1 MACASPAYIGAT
13 HWFLFV
19 AVTSFISTLIWC
31 TVYLLSIREVLKVPI
46 NWILTVSY
54 ALHKTRKKTPVLCI
68 FDPFIFMEVISFTHI
83 KNIIVS
89 FRNF

>member
-31 TVYLLSIREVLKVPI
+31 AVYLLSIRETLKVPI
-46 NWILTVSY
+46 NWILTVSMRY
-54 ALHKTRKKTPVLCI
+54 GKREGEYCYYILDTFNFITVI
-68 FDPFIFMEVISFTHI
+68 F
-83 KNIIVS
+83 
-89 FRNF
+89 